1 MAAPMTKNEQD
12 SLSLPLRRKRPSR
25 AMSHTVASA
34 PQSANGL
41 VVSTM
46 RKQERAID
54 HQQNDEHDDECD
66 GKEKP
71 VNSSEGFN
79 QVSR

>member
-1 MAAPMTKNEQD
+1 MSVEKEEALARHEPYSSQRPAEREQAGGEHD
-12 SLSLPLRRKRPSR
+12 E
-25 AMSHTVASA
+25 
-34 PQSANGL
+34 
-41 VVSTM
+41 

-54 HQQNDEHDDECD
+54 HQQNDEHGDECD